1 MTNSI
6 DGSTQEPV
14 HIPANLAGDG
24 TTHSLK
30 SEKLV
35 SSEPTQP
42 NRLESSV
49 PQSSEP
55 LGTGSFQSIATDF
68 SSDHFESIPEP
79 SQSAQEPTQQP
90 ADSKASSSSAESDR
104 TVVSA
109 SPIAEAQEFYP
120 TGSVASLARVLVGQ
134 QLDHYQLHELV
145 GGGGMGAVFKASD
158 TRLDRIVAVKVIPN
172 LGRDQE
178 SLKRFRVEA
187 QSAAK
192 LDHPN
197 IARVYY
203 VGETAAWSYIV
214 FEFVEGVN
222 LRDLV
227 IRNAPVSIDESI
239 HYTIQ
244 IALALQHASERGIV
258 HRDIKPSNALVT
270 SSDDVKVVDMG
281 LARTTSLDQSTNDL
295 TASGVTL
302 GTFDYIS
309 PEQARDPRAADV
321 RSDLY
326 SLGCTLYYLLS
337 GRPPYYQGTAIQ
349 KLLMHGETPPEDPR
363 HFRDDIPAEL
373 LTVIRKLM
381 SKRPRDRYQQP
392 VDLVLDLQSIARA
405 YDLPKSQ
412 IGNNAPVTA
421 PVTSSRWLQHAFPWL
436 VSLTF
441 LLVSSFYLY
450 RKHLDSS
457 DFAITHEIITEA
469 TPIDEPLTN
478 GAERILLNS
487 TQVVSQA
494 IPQTLP
500 AGIANSNIT
509 PSPVAPTPV
518 VAPRSASNGNLTPS
532 IEDVEP
538 PALGSNNGDKA
549 TNETVLSDSK
559 TVDSEKMTKQL
570 DAGFVMPRSQPTA
583 ITNSEQSADEFGS
596 KLLSPDAIYTTSNQ
610 STFGL
615 STNGE
620 DSVRTDP
627 KLSMIGTQ
635 PTGIKVAVAPP
646 NVVVVR
652 KTPSPQQQTESFSSM
667 IDPPVVASLTDAIN
681 LANTNFEIDEIWIDE
696 DQIIS
701 AQGIK
706 VRSPR
711 LIIRSKSGQQSRIV
725 WRPVASPQIEPE
737 LNSATRSTIDE
748 DDAMLPRIAMIELE
762 NSKLTLQD
770 VDIQVSSPES
780 GEGKLS
786 FASLTAGSQLK
797 LANSAVTLLPNVGDW
812 KVAFAFVGS
821 KPLSDPPQIVLENAI
836 VRGTGSLIQMDAGTR
851 SELRWSNGLLAVDGW
866 LLETNGATV
875 ASKTPQTI
883 RMDLQDLTMDARLGL
898 ARVNLT
904 ADEPHPLCIS
914 RDAKNCTFI
923 CSADAPLISIEGV
936 SWNDS
941 SELTA
946 ILPSW
951 IDLRGADNAYDEQV
965 NTIIR
970 LQGMSGRT
978 KQIGFEAS
986 SLGILSERAPET
998 TVSWSDSLDSNK
1010 PFDQRT
1016 PNDYRQETST
1026 SFRSGMRI
1034 DALPLLQ

>member
-1 MTNSI
+1 MESDATK
-6 DGSTQEPV
+6 T
-14 HIPANLAGDG
+14 
-24 TTHSLK
+24 
-30 SEKLV
+30 SELGV
-35 SSEPTQP
+35 TPSSQSQP
-42 NRLESSV
+42 
-49 PQSSEP
+49 
-55 LGTGSFQSIATDF
+55 TDF
-68 SSDHFESIPEP
+68 SSDHFHTLPEP
-79 SQSAQEPTQQP
+79 SQANQQP
-90 ADSKASSSSAESDR
+90 PAARTVTPKEAVPSAESDR
-104 TVVSA
+104 TVINA

-214 FEFVEGVN
+214 FEFVEGIN

-227 IRNAPVSIDESI
+227 IRNAPVSIDEAI

-244 IALALQHASERGIV
+244 IAQALQHASERGVV

-392 VDLVLDLQSIARA
+392 VDLIFDLQSIARI

-412 IGNNAPVTA
+412 AGNNGIVTA
-421 PVTSSRWLQHAFPWL
+421 PVTSSRWIQQAFPWL
-436 VSLTF
+436 VSLIF
-441 LLVSSFYLY
+441 LFATSIYLY
-450 RKHLDSS
+450 REHLDSS
-457 DFAITHEIITEA
+457 DFAISQEIITQ
-469 TPIDEPLTN
+469 TNPVDESINFKADKALTN
-478 GAERILLNS
+478 PVQAVPETIPGVTIYPTITTPAVAANPQNS
-487 TQVVSQA
+487 RRAISNANLPVSNEGVEQS
-494 IPQTLP
+494 LP
-500 AGIANSNIT
+500 
-509 PSPVAPTPV
+509 
-518 VAPRSASNGNLTPS
+518 NLTNTES
-532 IEDVEP
+532 
-538 PALGSNNGDKA
+538 AG
-549 TNETVLSDSK
+549 NETALPVNASLDS
-559 TVDSEKMTKQL
+559 TKMIDQP
-570 DAGFVMPRSQPTA
+570 DAASINTRSQSTTV
-583 ITNSEQSADEFGS
+583 INNVRGVDEVGS
-596 KLLSPDAIYTTSNQ
+596 KILAPDATYITSNPG
-610 STFGL
+610 SFSL
-615 STNGE
+615 SMNGE
-620 DSVRTDP
+620 VANRADP

-635 PTGIKVAVAPP
+635 PTGIKVAIAAP

-652 KTPSPQQQTESFSSM
+652 QGVASQQQSENFSN
-667 IDPPVVASLTDAIN
+667 IVDPPVVASLADAID
-681 LANTNFEIDEIWIDE
+681 LANSNIEIGEIWIDE
-696 DQIIS
+696 DQVVL
-701 AQGIK
+701 ARGIK

-711 LIIRSKSGQQSRIV
+711 LVIRSKSGQMCRMV
-725 WRPVASPQIEPE
+725 WRPDASLPTESELSNASPSSIYE
-737 LNSATRSTIDE
+737 DE
-748 DDAMLPRIAMIELE
+748 DDATSQRIAMIELD
-762 NSKLTLQD
+762 NCKLTLQD
-770 VDIQVSSPES
+770 IDIQVAAPES
-780 GEGKLS
+780 GGGRLS
-786 FASLTAGSQLK
+786 FVSLTAGSQLK
-797 LANSAVTLLPNVGDW
+797 LANSVVTMLPNVGNW
-812 KVAFAFVGS
+812 RVAFASIGS
-821 KPLSDPPQIVLENAI
+821 KPLSDPPQMILENAI
-836 VRGTGSLIQMDAGTR
+836 VRGTGSLIQMDTGTR
-851 SELRWSNGLLAVDGW
+851 SELRWSNGLLAIDGW
-866 LLETNGATV
+866 LLETNGADV

-883 RMDLQDLTMDARLGL
+883 RLDLQDLTMDARLGL
-898 ARVNLT
+898 ASMNLT
-904 ADEPHPLCIS
+904 PNEPYPLCIS

-923 CSADAPLISIEGV
+923 CSTDAPLISIEGV

-986 SLGILSERAPET
+986 SLGIFSERAPET
-998 TVSWSDSLDSNK
+998 TVRWSESFDSNK

-1034 DALPLLQ
+1034 EALPAL